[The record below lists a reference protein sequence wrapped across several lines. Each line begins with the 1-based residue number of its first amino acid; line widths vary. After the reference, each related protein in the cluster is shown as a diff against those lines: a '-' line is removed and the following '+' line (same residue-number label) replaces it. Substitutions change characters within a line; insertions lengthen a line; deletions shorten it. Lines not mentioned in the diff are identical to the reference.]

1 MIERRNRRSDNQAEA
16 MQLLLAA
23 HRDRLGVRTLVV
35 MNEDGRVLASAGD
48 APESVASALAGGDA
62 EVPGTTLATWRLQ
75 AGGDQV
81 IIGSWGGKLSCEL
94 GDGVRRILG

>member
-1 MIERRNRRSDNQAEA
+1 

-35 MNEDGRVLASAGD
+35 VNDDGQVLASAGD
-48 APESVASALAGGDA
+48 DPESVASAIVADVA
-62 EVPGTTLATWRLQ
+62 EVPGTTLATWRLR

-81 IIGSWGGKLSCEL
+81 IIGSWGGKLSYEV
-94 GDGVRRILG
+94 GDGVQRILG